1 VPDVAG
7 TAVTESA
14 QLQDVLLVLLAAVAV
29 VPLFRRLRASAVL
42 GYLAAGALIGPY
54 GFRLLHDV
62 EAAAGLGELGV
73 VFLLFSIGLSLSVER
88 LASLRR
94 YALGLGIAQVL
105 ATTVAL
111 WGLLGALGV
120 ESAAALVLGGGL
132 ALSSTAVVLQVLVER
147 RELSTPRGRIAL
159 AVLLLQDVSVV
170 PLLTLVPQL
179 RGAEVSVLPA
189 LGTAL
194 LRAALVLVVILVIGR
209 LALRPLLRAV
219 ARDGT
224 PELFTGIVLLLVLG
238 VGWLT
243 QQAGLSMALG
253 AFLAGVL
260 VAETE
265 YRPQVE
271 GDVQPFRGILLA
283 LFFMSVGMSVDVGLL
298 WTRAPLLIG
307 LTAALLLVKA
317 GILIALARS
326 FGFRLATATA
336 IGLILAQG
344 GEFGFVLFAL
354 AGQAG
359 VLDAD
364 TAQLAVL
371 VVGLSMAATP
381 LLLAASRRVAHRLD
395 QGDDAAALAEQ
406 AGELQGHV
414 IVAGFGRV
422 GHTVALLLESRG
434 TPYLALDLDA
444 ERVTNAR
451 RSRLAVYFGD
461 ASRAEVLKAAAI
473 ERAQA
478 VVVTVDEPAA
488 ANLTVQVAR
497 RLAPEVPVLARGR
510 DLAQAQALGKA
521 GATAAIPEI
530 VEGSLQLGAAV
541 LRQVGASRDEIDQTL
556 DEFRRE
562 LYVRLAELSREDPP
576 GPELPD
582 AGREARD

>member
-7 TAVTESA
+7 TAVSESA

-147 RELSTPRGRIAL
+147 RELTTPRGRIAL
-159 AVLLLQDVSVV
+159 AVLLLQDVAVV

-317 GILIALARS
+317 GILIALARG
-326 FGFRLATATA
+326 FGFRLATAA
-336 IGLILAQG
+336 ALGLMLAQG

-364 TAQLAVL
+364 TAPLAVL

-381 LLLAASRRVAHRLD
+381 LLLAASRRVAHRLE
-395 QGDDAAALAEQ
+395 QGDEGALAER

-444 ERVTNAR
+444 ERVTDAR

-461 ASRAEVLKAAAI
+461 ASRAEVLKAAGI

-510 DLAQAQALGKA
+510 DLAQAQALGEA

-556 DEFRRE
+556 DEFRRG
-562 LYVRLAELSREDPP
+562 LYVRLAELSREDPQ
-576 GPELPD
+576 GPEPSD
-582 AGREARD
+582 SGREARD

>member
-1 VPDVAG
+1 MTD
-7 TAVTESA
+7 SA
-14 QLQDVLLVLLAAVAV
+14 QLRDILVVLLAAVAV
-29 VPLFRRLRASAVL
+29 VPLFRRLRASTVL
-42 GYLAAGALIGPY
+42 GYLTAGALIGPH
-54 GFRLLHDV
+54 GFGLLHDV

-88 LASLRR
+88 LAALRR
-94 YALGLGIAQVL
+94 YALGLGIAQVVL
-105 ATTVAL
+105 TTVAL
-111 WGLLGALGV
+111 GALLRALGV

-132 ALSSTAVVLQVLVER
+132 ALSSTAVVLQMLVER

-159 AVLLLQDVSVV
+159 AVLLLQDVAVV
-170 PLLTLVPQL
+170 PLLTLVPLL
-179 RGAEVSVLPA
+179 RVGEASVLPA
-189 LGTAL
+189 LGIAL
-194 LRAALVLVVILVIGR
+194 LRAALVLVVILVVGR
-209 LALRPLLRAV
+209 LALRPLLRVV

-283 LFFMSVGMSVDVGLL
+283 LFFMSVGMGVDVGML

-307 LTAALLLVKA
+307 LTAALLVVKA
-317 GILIALARS
+317 GILTALARS
-326 FGFRLATATA
+326 LRFGTATA
-336 IGLILAQG
+336 AAVGLMLAQG

-359 VLDAD
+359 VLGAD
-364 TAQLAVL
+364 IAPLAVL

-381 LLLAASRRVAHRLD
+381 LLLAASRRVAHRLEES
-395 QGDDAAALAEQ
+395 DAGAALAER
-406 AGELQGHV
+406 AGELQAHV

-422 GHTVALLLESRG
+422 GQTVALLLESHG

-444 ERVTNAR
+444 ERVLDAR
-451 RSRLAVYFGD
+451 RRTRAVFFGD
-461 ASRAEVLKAAAI
+461 ASRAEVLKAAGI

-478 VVVTVDEPAA
+478 VVITVDEPAA
-488 ANLTVQVAR
+488 ASRTAHVAR
-497 RLAPEVPVLARGR
+497 RVAPETPVLARAR
-510 DLAQAQALGKA
+510 DIAQAEALGQA
-521 GATAAIPEI
+521 GATAAVPEI

-541 LRQVGASRDEIDQTL
+541 LRQVGASRDEIDQVL
-556 DEFRRE
+556 AEFRRE
-562 LYVRLAELSREDPP
+562 LYVRLAELSREEMQ
-576 GPELPD
+576 GPEAADP
-582 AGREARD
+582 GRDARD

>member
-1 VPDVAG
+1 MS
-7 TAVTESA
+7 ESA

-105 ATTVAL
+105 VTTVAL
-111 WGLLGALGV
+111 WGLLRTLGV
-120 ESAAALVLGGGL
+120 ASAAALVLGGGL

-159 AVLLLQDVSVV
+159 AVLLLQDVAVV
-170 PLLTLVPQL
+170 PLLTLVPLL
-179 RGAEVSVLPA
+179 RGGEASVLPA

-209 LALRPLLRAV
+209 LALRPLLRVV

-253 AFLAGVL
+253 AFLAGAL

-283 LFFMSVGMSVDVGLL
+283 LFFMSVGMGVDVGLL

-307 LTAALLLVKA
+307 LTAAVLVVKA
-317 GILIALARS
+317 GILTVLARS
-326 FGFRLATATA
+326 LRFGTATA
-336 IGLILAQG
+336 AAVGLMLAQG

-354 AGQAG
+354 AGHAG

-364 TAQLAVL
+364 TAPLAVL

-381 LLLAASRRVAHRLD
+381 LLLAASRRLAHRLE
-395 QGDDAAALAEQ
+395 QGDDAAALAER

-434 TPYLALDLDA
+434 TPYLALDLDS

-461 ASRAEVLKAAAI
+461 ASRAEVLKAAGI

-510 DLAQAQALGKA
+510 DLAQAQALGEA

-530 VEGSLQLGAAV
+530 VEGSLQLAAAV

-562 LYVRLAELSREDPP
+562 LYVRLAELSREDPQ
-576 GPELPD
+576 GPEPPGS
-582 AGREARD
+582 GREAKD

>member
-1 VPDVAG
+1 MPDVAG

-14 QLQDVLLVLLAAVAV
+14 QLRDVLLVLLAAVAV

-62 EAAAGLGELGV
+62 EAAARLGELGV

-111 WGLLGALGV
+111 SGLLRALGV

-132 ALSSTAVVLQVLVER
+132 ALSSTAVVLRVLVER

-298 WTRAPLLIG
+298 WTRAPLLVG

-317 GILIALARS
+317 GILIALARG
-326 FGFRLATATA
+326 FGFRPATAA
-336 IGLILAQG
+336 ALGLMLAQG

-381 LLLAASRRVAHRLD
+381 LLLAASRRVAHRLE
-395 QGDDAAALAEQ
+395 QGDEAAALAEQ

-434 TPYLALDLDA
+434 TSYLALDLDA

-461 ASRAEVLKAAAI
+461 ASRAEVLKAAGI
-473 ERAQA
+473 QRAQA

-510 DLAQAQALGKA
+510 DLAQAQALGEA

-562 LYVRLAELSREDPP
+562 LYVRLAELSREAPP
-576 GPELPD
+576 GPEPPGSRRVTKD
-582 AGREARD
+582 